1 MQSRSK
7 RHGGGREGG
16 AGAEV
21 GMAAGNGTIME
32 KAQLSPKVTILHL
45 EDGDALS
52 PWAYSIVPIPPDPSN
67 VLDKGFGV
75 SKAPSTTL
83 S

>member
-1 MQSRSK
+1 M
-7 RHGGGREGG
+7 GM
-16 AGAEV
+16 EV
-21 GMAAGNGTIME
+21 GKRMIINV
-32 KAQLSPKVTILHL
+32 LSPKVTISYV

-52 PWAYSIVPIPPDPSN
+52 PWAYSIVLIHLDPSN

-75 SKAPSTTL
+75 SKIPSTTL